1 MSTFDGADTLD
12 EVAMYLQRFVSY
24 PSKHAC
30 FTHTLWIAH
39 THLIECF
46 ESTPR
51 LGFLSPEP
59 EAGKTRALE
68 VSQLLVKDGLLSFNV
83 TPAYMVRKVAACQ
96 PTILYDEIDNLFA
109 NKTPDV
115 ADVKALINGAI
126 VAVLMSVD
134 V

>member
-1 MSTFDGADTLD
+1 MSTFDGADILND
-12 EVAMYLQRFVSY
+12 VAMYLQRFVSY

-30 FTHTLWIAH
+30 FAHTLWCAH
-39 THLIECF
+39 THLIDCF
-46 ESTPR
+46 ECTPR

-59 EAGKTRALE
+59 EAGKTRAVE

-83 TPAYMVRKVAACQ
+83 TPAYIVRKVAACQ

-115 ADVKALINGAI
+115 A
-126 VAVLMSVD
+126 M
-134 V
+134 